1 MRLLVFALFFLSG
14 ACGLVYQIVWVRMLT
29 HVFGTTAAA
38 VGVVLAAFMSG
49 LALGSWLLG
58 KAVDRDSNPLRFY
71 AILEIGI
78 GLAAL
83 AAHFLLLR
91 ITPIYLALYEISG
104 HSEATLAGAR
114 FILAFGLV
122 MIPTFLMGGTLPVLA
137 RFVVR
142 RLAVAGADL
151 STLYAINTIGAVAGT
166 LACGF
171 YLIGTFGI
179 YVTVYIAVVAN
190 LGLGLVAWAAS
201 NRTKYATSVARPD
214 ARPTPD
220 KPVRRALSNP
230 TYALLLLALAI
241 SGLTSFAY
249 EIYWTRSLV
258 FVLGNST
265 YALTTMLTAFIGG
278 IALGGYLVRLVVDR
292 VADRLAFFGWLQ
304 VLIGVF
310 SAIALPALFAFLEP
324 QTIRESLREATG
336 GVAMLT
342 IERFGIALAVMLVP
356 ATLIGATF
364 PLVGRAGIVDLQ
376 HMGRRVGAVYASNT
390 LGNVAGALLPGF
402 LLLNW
407 FGIQQGILLMAA
419 LNACLGLAF
428 LASRSIGGGHLRWTV
443 PAAAVGAV
451 VILAHVPLDFQF
463 PTENERPTD
472 RVLFYRD
479 GPSATTKVTFD
490 PDTGEKVMAIDGIV
504 IGGNTFTEYKQL
516 LLAHLPKLLRD
527 NVSTELSVGLGS
539 GILVGES
546 IRHQRVQAITCVEIE
561 PSVVAGA
568 SFFAR
573 ENHRALSNPRIR
585 VVIDDIANYLRTTSH
600 RYRVISADEKT
611 ALEYASNGFSYSR
624 EYYGL
629 LRRHLA
635 PGGILIQW
643 APANLPPRQYRMVL
657 KTFVDSFPHVLM
669 GHFMPALKASG
680 YNTILIGSDEQISLD
695 RSRIG
700 RVMRSE
706 REAFAGLTR
715 YGLTT
720 PESVLA
726 QFVADGEHLRKA
738 VQDAPENTLVH
749 PRYEFYSPWDYA
761 VPLKQRVAA
770 NIDFIAD
777 LRRAAAPRLLA
788 AFKVHDQQKAKRL
801 SRALAAEQAYL
812 TGYRTSLSPGA
823 VSGMEILRQ
832 YDKAL
837 ALAPW
842 NENLRAR
849 IFLHYSQIAASQT
862 NTSVKAYLMER
873 AVSIYGKSAMGQV
886 DYSLLLSKLHQPKRA
901 LAAARSAV
909 ALDPNLPAARRTL
922 ADLLLKS
929 GNQAEAETHLRAL
942 VELQKLAGTETNNST
957 ARQSHQK
964 KR

>member
-1 MRLLVFALFFLSG
+1 MRLLVFTLFFLSG

-29 HVFGTTAAA
+29 HVFGTTAVA

-58 KAVDRDSNPLRFY
+58 KAVDRHSNPLRFY
-71 AILEIGI
+71 AMLEIGI

-91 ITPIYLALYEISG
+91 ITPMYLALYEISG
-104 HSEATLAGAR
+104 HSGATLAAAR

-122 MIPTFLMGGTLPVLA
+122 MIPTFLMGGTLPILA

-151 STLYAINTIGAVAGT
+151 SMLYAINTIGAVAGT

-179 YVTVYIAVVAN
+179 HVTVYIAVFAN
-190 LGLGLVAWAAS
+190 LGLGLIAWAVS
-201 NRTKYATSVARPD
+201 KRMKSTTSVAQPD
-214 ARPTPD
+214 ARPVPD

-230 TYALLLLALAI
+230 IYALLLLALAI

-249 EIYWTRSLV
+249 EIYWMRSLV

-265 YALTTMLTAFIGG
+265 YALTTMLTAFLVG
-278 IALGGYLVRLVVDR
+278 IALGGYLARLVVDR

-310 SAIALPALFAFLEP
+310 SAIALPVLFAFLEP

-342 IERFGIALAVMLVP
+342 VERFGIALAVMLVP

-407 FGIQQGILLMAA
+407 FGLQQGILLMAA

-428 LASRSIGGGHLRWTV
+428 LTSRLTGGGHLRWTV
-443 PAAAVGAV
+443 PAAAVGTL

-463 PTENERPTD
+463 PTENERPTN

-479 GPSATTKVTFD
+479 GPSATTKVTFN

-527 NVSTELSVGLGS
+527 DVSTELSVGLGS

-546 IRHQRVQAITCVEIE
+546 IRHQGVQAITCVEIE

-568 SFFAR
+568 SLFAR
-573 ENHRALSNPRIR
+573 ENHRVLSNPRVR
-585 VVIDDIANYLRTTSH
+585 VVIDDIANYLRITSH

-643 APANLPPRQYRMVL
+643 VPANLPPRQYTMVL

-669 GHFMPALKASG
+669 GYFMPALRESG
-680 YNTILIGSDEQISLD
+680 YNTILIGSDEKISLD
-695 RSRIG
+695 ITRIG
-700 RVMRSE
+700 RAMRSE
-706 REAFAGLTR
+706 PGAFAGLAR

-720 PESVLA
+720 PESVMA
-726 QFVADGEHLRKA
+726 QFVADGEHIREA
-738 VQDAPENTLVH
+738 VRDAPENTLVH

-761 VPLKQRVAA
+761 VPLKQRIGA
-770 NIDFIAD
+770 NIDFIVN
-777 LRRAAAPRLLA
+777 LRRAAIPDLLA
-788 AFKVHDQQKAKRL
+788 TLKVHDQQETRRL

-823 VSGMEILRQ
+823 VSGAEIVRQ

-862 NTSVKAYLMER
+862 NTGVKAYLMER
-873 AVSIYGKSAMGQV
+873 AISVYGKSAMGQV
-886 DYSLLLSKLHQPKRA
+886 DYSLLLSKLHQPERA

-909 ALDPNLPAARRTL
+909 VLDPNLPAARRTL
-922 ADLLLKS
+922 ADLLLKA
-929 GNQAEAETHLRAL
+929 GKQAEAETHLRAL
-942 VELQKLAGTETNNST
+942 VELQKLAGTD
-957 ARQSHQK
+957 
-964 KR
+964 